1 MSRDWRM
8 YVGDMCAACDRIAM
22 YSSGS
27 NREEFDRH
35 GLVYDAIVRNIELL
49 GEAARQIPPD
59 VRARAPGIEWVKIIA
74 LRNILIH
81 GYFGVDD
88 DILWDV
94 VTSRVG
100 PLRAALD
107 GLVSELQ

>member
-1 MSRDWRM
+1 M
-8 YVGDMCAACDRIAM
+8 YADDMRAACDRITS
-22 YSSGS
+22 YSADVT
-27 NREEFDRH
+27 RQEFEQH

-49 GEAARQIPPD
+49 GEAARQVPAEVRSTAPD
-59 VRARAPGIEWVKIIA
+59 IEWSKIIA

-81 GYFGVDD
+81 GYFGIDD

-94 VTSRVG
+94 VRNRVG

-107 GLVSELQ
+107 RLGR

>member
-1 MSRDWRM
+1 MSRDWRL
-8 YVGDMCAACDRIAM
+8 YVDDMRAACDRIKSYAAGV
-22 YSSGS
+22 S
-27 NREEFDRH
+27 REDFGQH

-49 GEAARQIPPD
+49 GEAARQVPPD
-59 VRARAPGIEWVKIIA
+59 VRNTVPDIEWAKIIA

-81 GYFGVDD
+81 GYFGIDD

-94 VTSRVG
+94 VHNRIR

-107 GLVSELQ
+107 RLGR